1 MFAFRGMVIKMSK
14 IAHIFVFSADG
25 GIKVVTV
32 RAKHLTA
39 PENLL
44 EFFQKMVWLIDF
56 RVTVCEI
63 SRVEI
68 SKKSAESAKKETL
81 YFQGLASCS
90 ESNNP

>member
-44 EFFQKMVWLIDF
+44 EFVQKMV
-56 RVTVCEI
+56 
-63 SRVEI
+63 
-68 SKKSAESAKKETL
+68 
-81 YFQGLASCS
+81 
-90 ESNNP
+90 

>member
-1 MFAFRGMVIKMSK
+1 MKWKNEIYNIDEINWVIFLVIMFAFRGMVIKMSK

-44 EFFQKMVWLIDF
+44 EFFQKMV
-56 RVTVCEI
+56 
-63 SRVEI
+63 
-68 SKKSAESAKKETL
+68 
-81 YFQGLASCS
+81 
-90 ESNNP
+90 